1 MLINCDSE
9 LMQQVLTSTSLT
21 ETKDFYVVWD
31 KKHQPMVFSIGS
43 GGVLYL
49 IVQDN
54 PGRNEL
60 VNLS

>member
-9 LMQQVLTSTSLT
+9 LMQQVLTSTPLT
-21 ETKDFYVVWD
+21 ETKEFYVVWD
-31 KKHQPMVFSIGS
+31 KNHQPMVFSIGS